1 MWLLHFLPDSF
12 LAFIVNAVLVLG
24 VVGTVLTFFVINPLL
39 RWFPPLSKYV
49 TLAQI
54 ASLLVLT
61 AGVYFKGG
69 YSTEMMWR
77 ERVAEMEAKVA
88 KAEEE
93 SKEANIALDKKS
105 AEKVKVI
112 KGREIVVKQYID
124 REIVKYDTKFAPG
137 GICEIPK
144 AFVDAHNMAAEQ
156 PK

>member
-1 MWLLHFLPDSF
+1 M
-12 LAFIVNAVLVLG
+12 
-24 VVGTVLTFFVINPLL
+24 
-39 RWFPPLSKYV
+39 

-54 ASLLVLT
+54 VSLVVLT
-61 AGVYFKGG
+61 AGVYCKGG
-69 YSTEMMWR
+69 YSNEMMWR

-88 KAEEE
+88 QAEEQ
-93 SKEANIALDKKS
+93 SKSANAALEKKS

-112 KGREIVVKQYID
+112 KGKEIVVKQYID

-137 GICEIPK
+137 GQCEIPK